1 MDASTSPGLAI
12 GGPTSAAWR
21 EEILARAEGL
31 RFLQGWIRAHPET
44 RDVSEC
50 ADSIS
55 RHLDA
60 ARVAAG
66 GGPETGRIARRWNR
80 FTRSSFERALA
91 NLDMAE
97 IDLLRLSPVVLE
109 GALPSIQAHVNRF
122 LAKDDPRRLELD
134 RLIGEQHE
142 AQRRL
147 TGKQLGARPRLRG
160 NHHEA
165 KPRLS
170 HSEREL
176 LLNALFAANTQRRR
190 NLARV
195 RSFRNMLRGGT
206 FMALF
211 LAVALA
217 WIGLAWPQAI
227 PLCFTPETGGTVTV
241 ACPQAVQGLGSAALL
256 HERDITGEIARTVRP
271 SDILLVEFVGLL
283 GAVLSVTALLRS
295 VKRGTATPYNV
306 PFLLAVLKVPTGAVT
321 AVAGIILMRA
331 DFVPGLSALDSPA
344 QILGWALVFGIAQQ
358 LVTRVADDRASTLLE
373 DVGGRGAGGDRPLR
387 NPPQA

>member
-31 RFLQGWIRAHPET
+31 RFLERWILANPEPGRGDISGCAH
-44 RDVSEC
+44 
-50 ADSIS
+50 SIT

-122 LAKDDPRRLELD
+122 LAKDDPRREALD
-134 RLIGEQHE
+134 RLSSELHE

-147 TGKQLGARPRLRG
+147 SSKQLGARQLLRG
-160 NHHEA
+160 KHQ
-165 KPRLS
+165 LS
-170 HSEREL
+170 SSQREL

-295 VKRGTATPYNV
+295 VKRGTSTPYNV